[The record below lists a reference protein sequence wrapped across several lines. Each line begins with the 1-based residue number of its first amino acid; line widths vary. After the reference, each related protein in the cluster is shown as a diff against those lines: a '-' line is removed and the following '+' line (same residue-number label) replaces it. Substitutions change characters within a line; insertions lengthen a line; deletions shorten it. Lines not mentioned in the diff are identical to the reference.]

1 MCVKGGLKVHP
12 GITALIAFLSGE
24 DVGNEMV
31 PVEEPT
37 GPKDIKNVK
46 NGELTVIRDNR
57 LCVHWNRRD
66 AGGRRR
72 MRRSRRRRGSLFH
85 PFGQGRGKGRASERR
100 RHQEMM
106 GVRKQEAMC

>member
-12 GITALIAFLSGE
+12 GITALIAFLGGE

-37 GPKDIKNVK
+37 GPKDIENVK
-46 NGELTVIRDNR
+46 NGKLTVVIDNQLCMHRNGRD
-57 LCVHWNRRD
+57 D
-66 AGGRRR
+66 GRRR
-72 MRRSRRRRGSLFH
+72 RTRRSRRRRGSLSC
-85 PFGQGRGKGRASERR
+85 PFGRGRGKGKALERR

-106 GVRKQEAMC
+106 G